1 MRISKHLAPFTYKQ
15 NIPSRIYKQ
24 KETFQKS
31 QTVNM
36 YSCMTFSGQWKI
48 ITYGQTTLSPQST
61 SAVLLN
67 KGCLEKI
74 TTGSN
79 NILKSRSL

>member
-1 MRISKHLAPFTYKQ
+1 MRISKHLAPFTYAQ
-15 NIPSRIYKQ
+15 NILR
-24 KETFQKS
+24 KEIFQKS

-36 YSCMTFSGQWKI
+36 YSCMTFSGHWKI
-48 ITYGQTTLSPQST
+48 ITFGQTTLSPQST